1 MDEFEWEKFLRES
14 DKRSDRYHA
23 LWAKYRNHPD
33 SESLIAREMGWSDG
47 GSEFAESFDP
57 LQDLEDMPL
66 PVPNPRTRGIDWIQG
81 REGHIAHPVAERAR
95 NAAGRL
101 EKYCEL
107 RGMLNDDADEDLVL
121 FISQIESLGAMLA
134 GCLNGLAYD
143 EQPDG
148 GFIVAHLKRALAF
161 VNETLFTIRRIQEK
175 DLLDDAR
182 TEEQRVELLRIRQE
196 ILGLTQRFRSRPPA

>member
-1 MDEFEWEKFLRES
+1 MDEFEWEKFLREC
-14 DKRSDRYHA
+14 DTRSDRYHA

-47 GSEFAESFDP
+47 ASEFAEFIDP
-57 LQDLEDMPL
+57 VRDVEDMPL

-95 NAAGRL
+95 NAACRL
-101 EKYCEL
+101 EKYCDL
-107 RGMLNDDADEDLVL
+107 RGLLDDDADEDLVL
-121 FISQIESLGAMLA
+121 IISQIESLSVMLA

-148 GFIVAHLKRALAF
+148 GFIIAHLKRSLAF
-161 VNETLFTIRRIQEK
+161 INETLFTVRRIQDK
-175 DLLDDAR
+175 GLVDDAR
-182 TEEQRVELLRIRQE
+182 MEEQRIELLRIRQE
-196 ILGLTQRFRSRPPA
+196 VLGLMQRFRSRA